1 MNLPDDRNSVTEI
14 SVMLDLSFHVK
25 CKNMFFISIQQF
37 NNLTLPSITSINRQS
52 TTSRSWNLKP
62 SYHLNIQPIK
72 LKFLVVRII
81 ITTILFIPKM
91 VSRRKKQKRKR
102 KKERRSEKKEET
114 KERKNRMPLP
124 TVSTVVHTYLRQ
136 LVRCQDCWFP
146 AAIVVP
152 LFHLFRPN
160 T

>member
-1 MNLPDDRNSVTEI
+1 MII
-14 SVMLDLSFHVK
+14 S
-25 CKNMFFISIQQF
+25 
-37 NNLTLPSITSINRQS
+37 
-52 TTSRSWNLKP
+52 KP
-62 SYHLNIQPIK
+62 PYHLNIQPIK

-81 ITTILFIPKM
+81 ITTILFFPKM

-136 LVRCQDCWFP
+136 LVRCQDC
-146 AAIVVP
+146 
-152 LFHLFRPN
+152 
-160 T
+160 